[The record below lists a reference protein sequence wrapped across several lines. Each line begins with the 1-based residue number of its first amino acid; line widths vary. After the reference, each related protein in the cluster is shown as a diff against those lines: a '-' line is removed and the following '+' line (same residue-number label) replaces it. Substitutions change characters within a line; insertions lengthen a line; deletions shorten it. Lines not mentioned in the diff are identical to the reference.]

1 MSNFTKEI
9 IHNSEIVEEKRG
21 QVEAL
26 DRIVSMIDLSN
37 LSFQKNDYKTTLD
50 LLNEAWLIFQSTPS
64 VFSDDLN
71 ALLLFRFSQIYFKK
85 QDFKKLEYFSELLL
99 EVSHRVGD
107 NEKEVVAL
115 TNIGITRSVF
125 SDYKTAMPMFVD
137 ALDKSRKLGLRNNA
151 ANCLINIGTIYANLF
166 NYEEALDRYNTVLNE
181 YRNVLTET
189 TRIAINLNIGNL
201 YYASDQYLLSL
212 DFFKKAF
219 ESAKKLERK
228 NFIAHANALMSRT
241 YLALGDM
248 FKAVKNARLAAEYM
262 SDIDNAPGR
271 QINLLNLAQIAFL
284 EENTEGATDLVLRGI
299 AAARRMKDDAS
310 ELRGFKLYSDILKK
324 EKNYQR
330 ALRSQMIYSEK
341 QEDYLKMQRNMHI
354 LDYEI
359 RYALREKQLKI
370 EELTKENRFQALL
383 LERNSQIEKQNE
395 QLRQANEELQQFAY
409 ITSHD
414 LKEPLRMIGSY
425 SQVIQQRYA
434 HLLDEDSK
442 PFFGFINDGA
452 TRMNGLLDALLQY
465 ATIGKVDLELEPV
478 DVKEVIKI
486 ARTNLKLKIEET
498 DTKILCGEMPTVKA
512 IASFLVQLFQNLLGN
527 AIKFRHQDSH
537 PIILI
542 NSVEKDNEWL
552 FSVKDNGIGIADEHK
567 DRIFV
572 IFQRLHHRSKYEG
585 TGIGLSICYKI
596 VTQLGGK
603 IWIESEPDKGSTF
616 FFTIP
621 K

>member
-9 IHNSEIVEEKRG
+9 IHNSEIVEEKRS

-107 NEKEVVAL
+107 NEKEVAAL